1 VSGCG
6 EIVAITGELL
16 RRLVELS
23 FYVILG
29 VACRE
34 TVVYLKRHLVFE
46 PWGTGPP
53 MLLGRARPHGGRPR
67 ASGVHARLT
76 PGAPDL
82 YLQGFLRSP

>member
-46 PWGTGPP
+46 PWGAGAP
-53 MLLGRARPHGGRPR
+53 MLLAERAPPPR
-67 ASGVHARLT
+67 SLPEAEGERVPSTRA
-76 PGAPDL
+76 
-82 YLQGFLRSP
+82 